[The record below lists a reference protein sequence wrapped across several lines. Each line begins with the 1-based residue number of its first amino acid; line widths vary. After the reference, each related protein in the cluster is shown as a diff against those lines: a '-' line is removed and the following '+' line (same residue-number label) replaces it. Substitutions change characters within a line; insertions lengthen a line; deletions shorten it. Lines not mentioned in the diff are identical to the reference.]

1 MASQRETG
9 GGRLRQNRGGVT
21 SERCPRRNRH
31 ADGNRDI
38 AAILR
43 SRPRPLCIPLAEYRR
58 RRTLVPVTSCPTDH
72 VSDQD
77 AIHGPNRPG
86 PARPGTTSSP
96 LVRTRHRRRV
106 GLLERTFWLY
116 QAVRTSH
123 PAASYKPGSSQR
135 RAPPEALQL
144 FLVHRP
150 QQQRCT
156 GPVLEEGQIDLVARV
171 ASSQA
176 RAAELRARRR
186 EIILQ

>member
-106 GLLERTFWLY
+106 GLLERTFGCTRPSGP
-116 QAVRTSH
+116 AT
-123 PAASYKPGSSQR
+123 PAASNYARLVTATCSARSAP
-135 RAPPEALQL
+135 APPRPPPAAAAL
-144 FLVHRP
+144 HRP
-150 QQQRCT
+150 S
-156 GPVLEEGQIDLVARV
+156 A
-171 ASSQA
+171 
-176 RAAELRARRR
+176 
-186 EIILQ
+186 